1 MGDCKQR
8 SCDDDSEAEFDYRR
22 MMNLAEAMMTGENRL
37 SQPPEGNLFEHGI
50 DNHEVEPVKPACGRI
65 AGGSRDEAIDNQND
79 KEQRQHRRKILR
91 EAVDISVFY

>member
-1 MGDCKQR
+1 
-8 SCDDDSEAEFDYRR
+8 
-22 MMNLAEAMMTGENRL
+22 MNLAEAVMTGENRQ

-79 KEQRQHRRKILR
+79 KEQRQHRR
-91 EAVDISVFY
+91 